1 MNFGYDYARNVILFG
16 VDNSSSPHADN
27 LKNSFLVLVKEI
39 LFALMEDLVHQKKT
53 LALILVKQTQK
64 FA

>member
-1 MNFGYDYARNVILFG
+1 MNFGYDYARNVTLFG